1 MIIKIRLATIGLII
15 IVVGALLMLPAALY
29 PDISLFGLSKE
40 TISSLRGVSIGSM
53 LLGLMLCVIGR
64 F

>member
-1 MIIKIRLATIGLII
+1 MQVKVRVATIGWVLV
-15 IVVGALLMLPAALY
+15 VVGALLILPAVLY
-29 PDISLFGLSKE
+29 PEISLFGLAE
-40 TISSLRGVSIGSM
+40 GAIYNLRAVSIGSM